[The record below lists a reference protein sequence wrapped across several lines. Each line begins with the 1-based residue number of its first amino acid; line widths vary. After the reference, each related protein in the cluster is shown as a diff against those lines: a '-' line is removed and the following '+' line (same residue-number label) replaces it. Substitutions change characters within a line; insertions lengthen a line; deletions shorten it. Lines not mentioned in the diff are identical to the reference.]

1 MTSTAIPVLRH
12 EALGLPTAAKSTG
25 ATQTSGAGARFRI
38 ERLGAEIFPPRV
50 SRMAILSVRATRSAA
65 ASSDF
70 DRLSAGGRW
79 IRTSGSA
86 PAATPLTDRGVK
98 PQATAAGCHSGEILP
113 QGASGP
119 CPVPPIVG
127 TLDEH

>member
-12 EALGLPTAAKSTG
+12 WALGLPTSAKSTG

-70 DRLSAGGRW
+70 GRLSAEERW
-79 IRTSGSA
+79 IRTSGS
-86 PAATPLTDRGVK
+86 
-98 PQATAAGCHSGEILP
+98 
-113 QGASGP
+113 
-119 CPVPPIVG
+119 
-127 TLDEH
+127 